1 MTDTPTEPRRR
12 RGGRRE
18 RPTGPAAPGQ
28 RPWQCY
34 RRTIEPTKVVSDDE
48 LESIHLAS
56 LEVLRDTGMDFL
68 HPRALK
74 LWAEAGAK
82 ADGERVRFDPRRE
95 GIAPRRSP
103 RRESLPTCARWREPD
118 APRRPALAE
127 SARHPIFGPGRPAPP
142 GNLVAAATAVKRSPG
157 RGGGGR
163 TRPDSRNLPSDTP

>member
-28 RPWQCY
+28 RPWQLY

-68 HPRALK
+68 HPHALK
-74 LWAEAGAK
+74 LWVEAGAEV
-82 ADGERVRFDPRRE
+82 DGERVRFGE
-95 GIAPRRSP
+95 V
-103 RRESLPTCARWREPD
+103 
-118 APRRPALAE
+118 
-127 SARHPIFGPGRPAPP
+127 P
-142 GNLVAAATAVKRSPG
+142 GNLANVDGGSRYLDLVQRMRGLAAREADEILS
-157 RGGGGR
+157 
-163 TRPDSRNLPSDTP
+163 LIHI